1 LSSPLELFPATD
13 IISVISVF
21 LSVIPVSSY
30 VIPASSYVIP
40 AKAGI
45 YHFYH
50 QSKKSPPITP
60 SPIEKENIF

>member
-1 LSSPLELFPATD
+1 LSSPLELFPAAD

-21 LSVIPVSSY
+21 LS

-60 SPIEKENIF
+60 SHTEKENIF

>member
-1 LSSPLELFPATD
+1 LSRPWWNFFPAAD

-21 LSVIPVSSY
+21 LS

-60 SPIEKENIF
+60 SPTEKGNIF